1 MIHQLFNN
9 IYWKIIVVLILS
21 LLITFSHDID
31 ALKDGVIVYMI
42 LAVLMVIIY
51 SKEDIG
57 FCVLLSILFI
67 LSYNNVV
74 QKKKT
79 QNIT

>member
-21 LLITFSHDID
+21 LLITFAHDID

-42 LAVLMVIIY
+42 LAVLMIIIY

-67 LSYNNVV
+67 LAYNNVI
-74 QKKKT
+74 QKRKVA
-79 QNIT
+79 